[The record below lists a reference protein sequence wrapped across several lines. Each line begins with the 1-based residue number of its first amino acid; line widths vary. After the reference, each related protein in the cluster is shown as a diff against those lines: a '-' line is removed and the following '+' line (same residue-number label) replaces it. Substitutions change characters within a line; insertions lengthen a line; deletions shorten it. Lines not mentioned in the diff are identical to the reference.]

1 MVKTLVSCR
10 SAQQNQS
17 NDRWL
22 SHVSPPQSVDF
33 PVPPGAQKGPLWS
46 CLLRPVVGLWQRPI
60 LGAIWLVVFPTPL
73 KNMWVSNSWDDDPIY
88 EMENKKC
95 LKPPTSYIYISNSAD
110 RNKNLSIHIEIHA
123 FRILFRWLMNFV
135 NRNLFSSFFP
145 IILWL

>member
-10 SAQQNQS
+10 SSQQNQS
-17 NDRWL
+17 NDRWF
-22 SHVSPPQSVDF
+22 SHVSPPSVGF
-33 PVPPGAQKGPLWS
+33 PSATGCPKRSPEWS

-60 LGAIWLVVFPTPL
+60 LGRHLVGGFSPPL
-73 KNMWVSNSWDDDPIY
+73 WKICEWVTVGMIPYMKWK
-88 EMENKKC
+88 KKC

-110 RNKNLSIHIEIHA
+110 RNKNLSIHMEIHA